1 MIKTVGRSSHRMSGW
16 RASSALWLLSI
27 AMFLRAFVPA
37 GYMLDSNALSNGRI
51 ELSFCTA
58 AGDISTIS
66 MSLPDSSSHHD
77 PADAGG
83 ECPFALFNQVV
94 TAMPQ
99 VGLLPALLVEQTT
112 MVVFLDAY
120 RALPALPAQGPPLG
134 SRAPPSY
141 LG

>member
-1 MIKTVGRSSHRMSGW
+1 
-16 RASSALWLLSI
+16 
-27 AMFLRAFVPA
+27 
-37 GYMLDSNALSNGRI
+37 MLDSNALSKGRI

-66 MSLPDSSSHHD
+66 MSLPDTTPHHGA
-77 PADAGG
+77 ADADS
-83 ECPFALFNQVV
+83 ECPSTLFNQVV

-99 VGLLPALLVEQTT
+99 VGLLPALLLDQTT
-112 MVVFLDAY
+112 SVVFLDAY

-134 SRAPPSY
+134 SWAPPSY